1 MSADGRTRTGI
12 PRFQF
17 DNPRSTAR
25 RAGEERA
32 KESCSTQL
40 SYVRSSLGD
49 WNRTS
54 GLVDPNHALSL
65 LSYTQIEKIAVPN
78 GQK

>member
-1 MSADGRTRTGI
+1 MQTAGLEPATFREESRTLVQRPDT
-12 PRFQF
+12 
-17 DNPRSTAR
+17 
-25 RAGEERA
+25 RA
-32 KESCSTQL
+32 KSERRNLLSQL

-65 LSYTQIEKIAVPN
+65 LSYTQMEKIAVPN
-78 GQK
+78 GQR

>member
-1 MSADGRTRTGI
+1 MLLY
-12 PRFQF
+12 
-17 DNPRSTAR
+17 
-25 RAGEERA
+25 
-32 KESCSTQL
+32 QL

-78 GQK
+78 GQR

>member
-1 MSADGRTRTGI
+1 MQTAGLEPATFREESRTLVQRPDT
-12 PRFQF
+12 
-17 DNPRSTAR
+17 
-25 RAGEERA
+25 RA
-32 KESCSTQL
+32 KSERRNLLSQL

-65 LSYTQIEKIAVPN
+65 LSYTQMEKVAVPN
-78 GQK
+78 GQR